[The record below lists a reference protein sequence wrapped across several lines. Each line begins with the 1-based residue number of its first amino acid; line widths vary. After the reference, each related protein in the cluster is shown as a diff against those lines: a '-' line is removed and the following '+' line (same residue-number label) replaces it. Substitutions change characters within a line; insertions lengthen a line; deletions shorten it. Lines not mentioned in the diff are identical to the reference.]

1 MRNDFDG
8 CPRPS
13 VTQRAR
19 RTSKADLVDFT
30 TYAREN
36 WTALPIK
43 RTNKQVIVAKAV
55 VVIALWSFLGL
66 STHAANWYVDNAASG
81 ANNGTSWANAWRAFS
96 AVVWGSSGVKAGDT
110 LYISGGSTSKTYAE
124 SWSVGASGT
133 ATSPITITIDASNA
147 NHNGTVIFDYNADGD
162 SPTRIAISLSQ
173 DYIVI
178 DGVNVNAT
186 NHIQMKNLRNV
197 YNNTSARCINGAGTG
212 TTIDHLT
219 FINNNNP
226 IRFAP
231 CTGIKIRNC

>member
-19 RTSKADLVDFT
+19 RTSKADLVDFP
-30 TYAREN
+30 TYARDN

-96 AVVWGSSGVKAGDT
+96 AVAWGRSGVKAGGT
-110 LYISGGSTSKTYAE
+110 PYISCGSTCHTY
-124 SWSVGASGT
+124 SRSMSLGAFRPAPS
-133 ATSPITITIDASNA
+133 SMS
-147 NHNGTVIFDYNADGD
+147 
-162 SPTRIAISLSQ
+162 
-173 DYIVI
+173 
-178 DGVNVNAT
+178 
-186 NHIQMKNLRNV
+186 
-197 YNNTSARCINGAGTG
+197 
-212 TTIDHLT
+212 TTIASRYCNYNRTANFSFH
-219 FINNNNP
+219 
-226 IRFAP
+226 AAVY
-231 CTGIKIRNC
+231 